1 MGNCVSNVNSKLKIR
16 KLRKTYGSVVA
27 LDDVDLDLQEGEFLT
42 MLGPSGS
49 GKSTLLWA
57 VAGLNDPDSGELWI
71 DGVNATNKPSSE
83 RGIGM
88 MFQNYALFPHMTI
101 FQNISFPLE
110 MKNIPVDERKKLVEN
125 ALQMVKLPDVGTR
138 FPAQLSGGQQ
148 QRIALARAFVAN
160 PAIILMDEPLGALD
174 KKLRDH
180 LQLEIKHLHEQIGT
194 TILYVTHDQEEAMV
208 MSDRICLMNEGHIE
222 QIGTP
227 AELYF
232 RPVSLFTAD
241 FLGESNMFDGKF
253 KSAEN
258 GVIAVEIDG
267 IGEIKTISDRAF
279 IEDENIVHM
288 TRPETL
294 NLLLKGEKRA
304 NQTAGI
310 VKEVIVSGTV
320 TKVYVDVGNVGIFQI
335 TQLTKM
341 ELNLATGDKVTIGW
355 DISTGVVLKNTRSA

>member
-1 MGNCVSNVNSKLKIR
+1 MSKVSSKLKIR

-27 LDDVDLDLQEGEFLT
+27 LDDVNLDLQEGEFLT

-57 VAGLNDPDSGELWI
+57 VAGLNDPDSGDLWI

-110 MKNIPVDERKKLVEN
+110 MKKIPADERKKLVEN

-227 AELYF
+227 ADLYF
-232 RPVSLFTAD
+232 RPVNLFTAD

-253 KSAEN
+253 KSAKN
-258 GVIAVEIDG
+258 GIITVEING
-267 IGEIKTISDRAF
+267 MGEIKTVSDRTF
-279 IEDENIVHM
+279 VEDENIVHM

-294 NLLLKGEKRA
+294 TLLLKGENRA
-304 NQTAGI
+304 NQIAGI

-320 TKVYVDVGNVGIFQI
+320 TKVYIEVKNAGTFQV
-335 TQLTKM
+335 TQLTKL
-341 ELNLATGDKVTIGW
+341 ELNLAKGDKVTIGW
-355 DISTGVVLKNTRSA
+355 DISTGVVLQNTRSA